1 MGIVVVFF
9 EAFRIIL
16 QVIQW
21 IVLVW
26 VIISWILFFAS
37 QTSFRWRYKSAYVIL
52 NQLNDIFSR
61 MTYPFLRPFRRIL
74 PPHKTAGIDW
84 SPLLLLLAIYII
96 RGVAD
101 YFFLMLVGNGTIR
114 SGA

>member
-1 MGIVVVFF
+1 MGIVVPFF
-9 EAFRIIL
+9 NAFLIIL
-16 QVIQW
+16 QVIEW

-37 QTSFRWRYKSAYVIL
+37 QTSFRWRHKSAYMIL

-61 MTYPFLRPFRRIL
+61 MTHPFLRPFRRIL

-84 SPLLLLLAIYII
+84 SPLLLLLAIYVI

-101 YFFLMLVGNGTIR
+101 YIFRTWVFRG
-114 SGA
+114 

>member
-1 MGIVVVFF
+1 MGIIVPFYN
-9 EAFRIIL
+9 AFMIIL
-16 QVIQW
+16 EVIQW

-37 QTSFRWRYKSAYVIL
+37 QTSFRWRYKAAYVIL
-52 NQLNDIFSR
+52 NQLNDIFTR
-61 MTYPFLRPFRRIL
+61 MTNPFLRPFRRML
-74 PPHKTAGIDW
+74 PPWKTGGIDW

-101 YFFLMLVGNGTIR
+101 YLFRTLIFRG
-114 SGA
+114 